1 MRHGNDW
8 HGVALAGVLLIDGCA
23 TRQESDPAQVGTPI
37 GARIALPQ
45 TVKALGDVTCEVY
58 KASGNRDLEQFEIRC
73 PGWERYAG
81 LTWRG
86 DIPRS
91 TSSWEQTLI
100 SDSDLAKTVQADAV
114 CGAPE
119 ATRILNDQPA
129 LARRCLSNNGG
140 FPYLLI
146 VAGVANRAFVLWGPA
161 HVAPLFESFILTSLQ
176 GSEQAV
182 LPGSRSQ
189 MIALAEQAVAPGG
202 RAIGLED
209 MGQFTTLDEL
219 STLYNSAKNHQRA
232 LELAQRA
239 LEIHE
244 RINGVNQPSSGYLVA
259 RIAHELSRVQ
269 PGLAQA
275 MFQRAE
281 ALVKNSSNRADWA
294 ELLVY
299 QAWNALR

>member
-1 MRHGNDW
+1 M
-8 HGVALAGVLLIDGCA
+8 
-23 TRQESDPAQVGTPI
+23 S
-37 GARIALPQ
+37 
-45 TVKALGDVTCEVY
+45 
-58 KASGNRDLEQFEIRC
+58 
-73 PGWERYAG
+73 
-81 LTWRG
+81 
-86 DIPRS
+86 
-91 TSSWEQTLI
+91 
-100 SDSDLAKTVQADAV
+100 
-114 CGAPE
+114 
-119 ATRILNDQPA
+119 
-129 LARRCLSNNGG
+129 
-140 FPYLLI
+140 
-146 VAGVANRAFVLWGPA
+146 GVANRAFVLWGPA

-189 MIALAEQAVAPGG
+189 MIALAEQAGAPGG

-299 QAWNALR
+299 QAWDALR